1 MDVET
6 GGEGQG
12 HSVRVDSVDDG
23 VSFMDGIPDQR
34 ASGCRGSGDKSQRHC
49 AGLVTGASARL
60 RRWTCGSVHTTRTG
74 VCGGVP
80 VHLAAGSVLCV
91 A

>member
-23 VSFMDGIPDQR
+23 LSSMDGSPDQG
-34 ASGCRGSGDKSQRHC
+34 ASGCRVSGDKSQHRC
-49 AGLVTGASARL
+49 PGLVTGASARL
-60 RRWTCGSVHTTRTG
+60 RRWTCGCVHTKRMG
-74 VCGGVP
+74 VCVGVP
-80 VHLAAGSVLCV
+80 VHLAAGMVLCV